1 MMKMV
6 LGAFAALFC
15 GAAMAEPITAAIGAV
30 TSVLG
35 AMSPGVAALT
45 GGLGSMAANKLMA
58 KKPGGT
64 TTTAQPVM
72 PTTDDEAVRR
82 AKQRQVAE
90 IQARSGRASTI
101 LSDGGK
107 LGG

>member
-1 MMKMV
+1 MMKMIF
-6 LGAFAALFC
+6 GAFAALFC
-15 GAAMAEPITAAIGAV
+15 GAAMAEPISAAIGVA
-30 TSVLG
+30 SSILG
-35 AMSPGVAALT
+35 AMGPGTAALV

-58 KKPGGT
+58 KKQTAAAAP
-64 TTTAQPVM
+64 AQPVM
-72 PTTDDEAVRR
+72 PTADDDAVKR
-82 AKQRQVAE
+82 AKQRQAAE